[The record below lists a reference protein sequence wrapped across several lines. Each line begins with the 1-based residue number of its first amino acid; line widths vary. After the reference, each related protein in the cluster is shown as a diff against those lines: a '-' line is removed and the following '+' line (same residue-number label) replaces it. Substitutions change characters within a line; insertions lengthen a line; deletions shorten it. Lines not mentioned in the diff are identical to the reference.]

1 MDMEIRLIERGR
13 YRGRIDVA
21 ASIDTLAVKET
32 WRMTEQPFN
41 LSTVRNV
48 CSRATCS
55 GPKVYAVSS
64 PGVTEPFIKIKRL
77 R

>member
-21 ASIDTLAVKET
+21 ASIDTLAVMET

-55 GPKVYAVSS
+55 GPKVYVVSS